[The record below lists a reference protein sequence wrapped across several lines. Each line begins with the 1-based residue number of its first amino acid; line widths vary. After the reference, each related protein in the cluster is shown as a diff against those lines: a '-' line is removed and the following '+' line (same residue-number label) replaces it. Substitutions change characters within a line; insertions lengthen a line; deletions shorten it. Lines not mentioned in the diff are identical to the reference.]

1 MVKRIGVY
9 VLQSTAY
16 EPFRPDDNDIV
27 HCGDDNGIVSIDAL
41 ILVAT
46 PNYSGRKESMA
57 GTRPIKAIASS
68 LFIPTSTHVDC
79 IGRSR
84 ALRGHIPQS

>member
-16 EPFRPDDNDIV
+16 EPFRPDDNGIV

-68 LFIPTSTHVDC
+68 RPVLSSSQLQHT
-79 IGRSR
+79 
-84 ALRGHIPQS
+84 